1 MSADDITW
9 AAQLFERLGQMT
21 LKYRRDKPTH
31 KPQAYF
37 QLRLEDEAQLRRF
50 QKITGVG
57 SVVRWAP
64 TKSNPSPLW
73 QWEVKGY
80 HNAFHIVGL
89 FWYLFSDE
97 GREHAFTILTNCAR
111 PGPRI
116 GMTGVLW
123 Q

>member
-31 KPQAYF
+31 KPQALF
-37 QLRLEDEAQLRRF
+37 QLRLDDETLLRKF

-64 TKSNPSPLW
+64 TKSNPSP
-73 QWEVKGY
+73 QWEWQVRGY
-80 HNAFHIVGL
+80 HNAFHIIGL
-89 FWYLFSDE
+89 FWHLFSEE
-97 GREHAFTILTNCAR
+97 GQTQAFTILTNCAR
-111 PGPRI
+111 PGVSREMI
-116 GMTGVLW
+116 GVVW
-123 Q
+123 